1 MENKENYICSL
12 CQEQFQLNAGD
23 YLFTYNAQCINN
35 HKLENIELDDLLLRK
50 EKNISIYQCKEHK
63 KKIAAHCFLCNEDI
77 CLKCLSTSHKSHKME
92 YLKSLN
98 LDFIQ
103 QFDTQNLLK
112 KENKIINI
120 FLSELKLF
128 QKKLNTHINNIK
140 SQIIKEIQLRQE
152 FFDRIIK
159 KEFTYIDIQN
169 AKTFL
174 ENKSFKII
182 NDNITK
188 FCKSKTF
195 IEKYDYI
202 KEIINEGI
210 QQGKYLE
217 NPNILNIVKK
227 LENNIIPLNQNHFV
241 QFDKNLKNN
250 STKLE
255 IIKDNSDKYLKEFKI
270 NILSEKSFNFLFD
283 EVILKINKN
292 NEKEFSFYVINHI
305 YFGEIHNEDHL
316 YEVKILNIL
325 DNNKTEYEIKQIVFK
340 EKILFIPGLIVLDNN
355 KNIIFTKIGEISLY
369 DDLFNKIEVLDNISP
384 SNISDYLKIN
394 GNIFVYSTETN
405 NTIYVVTCEN
415 HEFYKHVIQKCGNKF
430 INYFENKKILISHDN
445 ENLYLINFNCLFPEI
460 IQRIQIYN
468 YTDYKYLY
476 FIKNQ
481 YNYFKDDSIFLSIKQ
496 KSFGTDLFYLVY
508 YIVQYKIDNDELKE
522 VSRIEENRVVLK
534 GKEIE

>member
-1 MENKENYICSL
+1 
-12 CQEQFQLNAGD
+12 
-23 YLFTYNAQCINN
+23 
-35 HKLENIELDDLLLRK
+35 
-50 EKNISIYQCKEHK
+50 
-63 KKIAAHCFLCNEDI
+63 
-77 CLKCLSTSHKSHKME
+77 ME

-128 QKKLNTHINNIK
+128 QKKLNTHTNNIK

-169 AKTFL
+169 AKAIL
-174 ENKSFKII
+174 NDKSFKII

-250 STKLE
+250 STKVE

-394 GNIFVYSTETN
+394 GNIFVYSTEIN

-415 HEFYKHVIQKCGNKF
+415 HEFYKHVIQKCGNIF
-430 INYFENKKILISHDN
+430 INYFEKKKILVSHDNENLYLISFNCLFPEVIQKIQIDNYELYKYAIQKSGDNFINYLENKKILISHDN

-508 YIVQYKIDNDELKE
+508 YIVQYKIDNGELKE
-522 VSRIEENRVVLK
+522 VSRIEEKRKELK
-534 GKEIE
+534 ETNI